1 MSAGISAV
9 GWALIAVSSASA
21 IYSAQ
26 QQKKSQALQRDAQAD
41 AKRAALKAESQAD
54 EAMNAQNMA
63 MPDTASMMSAAMLS
77 GKAGASGTMLTG
89 AKGVDKSKL
98 ELQRN
103 VLLGQ

>member
-26 QQKKSQALQRDAQAD
+26 QNRKSQDLQKQAQAD
-41 AKRAALKAESQAD
+41 AKRAALKAEGQAD

-63 MPDTASMMSAAMLS
+63 LPDTNAMMSSAMLS

-103 VLLGQ
+103 TLLGS